1 MSLRTKAGQPQAM
14 SEDRKQS
21 YMRRITPGA
30 EHRVS
35 LIPDFCGSNGLLPL
49 AFVMELVAIVLT
61 LAGGATGM
69 IALER
74 LLLISIYLQWIGLCS
89 AAVLCWAR
97 GWLLF
102 ARPGVVFFVCWGMI
116 VLMVMVI
123 ADAAHFTVNLL
134 NWRWLLPPEERE
146 AFIVRHTCIA
156 AIVALMILRYY
167 WTRHQWQDQV
177 RAEGESRY
185 QALNARIRPHF
196 LFNSLNSLAA
206 LITIRPA
213 EAETMVEDLSDL
225 FRASLEKRG
234 QVGPL
239 ADEIGLCHAYLR
251 IEKARLGEK
260 LQAEWDVPESVLS
273 WPVPMLVVQPLVEN
287 AVHHGVSKM
296 KDSGT
301 IRITAREIDLR
312 LVIEVENP
320 LPPGESRDSHG
331 NRIAVDNI
339 AQRLGLIYGDAA
351 RLELGR
357 DQRLE
362 GPVFRARLVVPKE
375 PRQEGEEK

>member
-1 MSLRTKAGQPQAM
+1 MNKPNDQP
-14 SEDRKQS
+14 
-21 YMRRITPGA
+21 YMRRITPDV
-30 EHRVS
+30 ENRVK
-35 LIPDFCGSNGLLPL
+35 LIPDFCRAQGLLPL
-49 AFVMELVAIVLT
+49 AAAMELVAVVLT
-61 LAGGATGM
+61 LAGGSVGAA
-69 IALER
+69 ALER
-74 LLLISIYLQWIGLCS
+74 LLLVSIYLQWIGLCA

-97 GWLLF
+97 SWLLV
-102 ARPGVVFFVCWGMI
+102 ARPGIVFFVCWGMI
-116 VLMVMVI
+116 VLLVMVI
-123 ADAAHFTVNLL
+123 ADAAYFASHVTS
-134 NWRWLLPPEERE
+134 WRWLLPVE
-146 AFIVRHTCIA
+146 ARGVFIVRHTCIA
-156 AIVALMILRYY
+156 AIVALMLLRYY

-196 LFNSLNSLAA
+196 LFNALNSVAA
-206 LITIRPA
+206 LISIRPQ

-239 ADEIGLCHAYLR
+239 ADEMGLCHAYIR
-251 IEKARLGEK
+251 IEKARLGDK
-260 LQAEWDVPESVLS
+260 LIADWDVPESVLS
-273 WPVPMLVVQPLVEN
+273 WPLPMLVVQPLVEN

-301 IRITAREIDLR
+301 IRITAREIDQR
-312 LVIEVENP
+312 LVVEVENP
-320 LPPGESRDSHG
+320 LPPGESRDSQG

-339 AQRLGLIYGDAA
+339 AQRLSLIYGDAA

-362 GPVFRARLVVPKE
+362 GPVFRARLVVP
-375 PRQEGEEK
+375 RQPLKQGEEK